1 MTGSNQR
8 PKAAP
13 PPLPIER
20 FAELSAE
27 IDAGVPELEILER
40 EKLTESN
47 WAAAKAF
54 WLRRMAD
61 EAERKRFETTT
72 RYQAIFKA
80 KRAVFESKLR
90 RERDRASRAKVE
102 IPENE
107 AVKAASRELSAPL
120 LSQLAPLNL
129 PDAPPSTVPAPAPI
143 HHPSPRAAAGPAQ
156 SAMAA
161 MMQPTASPPM
171 VAQRGQAPPM
181 QAPPMQGP
189 PPPAFVAQPATHRT
203 GPVGPIPRHA
213 LPFDEPSS
221 QAPPAPMTAAPPAT
235 VPAPDTAPNPPP
247 RRKWSTIVADV
258 GAVGEAM
265 PFKSPP
271 PEPPKP
277 VATQPAPPPPAPAEK
292 KSSLGSTMTSN
303 EGGTTQEMMPF
314 SPSNGGAVPAPPPV
328 PPPAQSQP
336 AQPAPTAG
344 KRRHLASTMMVDPSE
359 IDARGLPFAGSSPRQ
374 TPQPMRAQS
383 PLPLPATTVP
393 VPPHTDDDDD
403 DQPRTKAIDPEA
415 VRAAIAT
422 ATPFGGGRGSSPA
435 IPAVSSSP
443 KTTALDA
450 STLKPPSANAAARG
464 PKRFSINVF
473 ASLTAEIAEKP
484 SDVEVIRRKYG
495 LTEAEHHEES
505 QRWTEDFAQ
514 NEELRKRYLGIVQR
528 YRGYLKGRG

>member
-13 PPLPIER
+13 PPLPLER

-27 IDAGVPELEILER
+27 IDAGVPEPEILER
-40 EKLTESN
+40 EKLTEAT
-47 WAAAKAF
+47 WASAKAY

-80 KRAVFESKLR
+80 KRAVFDSKLR
-90 RERDRASRAKVE
+90 RERDRASRVKVE

-107 AVKAASRELSAPL
+107 AVKAATRELSAPL
-120 LSQLAPLNL
+120 LSQLAPLSL

-143 HHPSPRAAAGPAQ
+143 HHPSPRPHSPAQ

-161 MMQPTASPPM
+161 MMQPAAALP
-171 VAQRGQAPPM
+171 VQA
-181 QAPPMQGP
+181 P

-203 GPVGPIPRHA
+203 GPVGPIPRNA

-221 QAPPAPMTAAPPAT
+221 HAGVAPMTAPAPAT
-235 VPAPDTAPNPPP
+235 APTPNAALEPPP

-258 GAVGEAM
+258 GSLGEAM
-265 PFKSPP
+265 PFKAPP

-277 VATQPAPPPPAPAEK
+277 VATQPAPPPPAPVEK

-314 SPSNGGAVPAPPPV
+314 SRSNGAVPAPPPV

-359 IDARGLPFAGSSPRQ
+359 IDARGLPFGGSAPRQ

-383 PLPLPATTVP
+383 PLPMPATTVP
-393 VPPHTDDDDD
+393 APPHTDDDDD

-415 VRAAIAT
+415 VRAAIAA

-443 KTTALDA
+443 KTSTLDA
-450 STLKPPSANAAARG
+450 SAFRPPSSNAGARG

-484 SDVEVIRRKYG
+484 GDVDAIRRKYG
-495 LTEAEHHEES
+495 ITDAEHHEES